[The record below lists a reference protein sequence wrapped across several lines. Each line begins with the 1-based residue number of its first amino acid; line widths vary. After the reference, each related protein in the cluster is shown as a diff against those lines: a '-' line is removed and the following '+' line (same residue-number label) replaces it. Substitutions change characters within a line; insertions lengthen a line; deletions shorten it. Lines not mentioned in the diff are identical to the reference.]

1 MKIETV
7 LNEQALHLKTVTII
21 EEEEQTTKVAIIRRD
36 ETKHL
41 VEVVTKLKSQLSV
54 DDKQREN
61 R

>member
-7 LNEQALHLKTVTII
+7 LNEQALHLKAVTII
-21 EEEEQTTKVAIIRRD
+21 EEEEQTPKVAIIRRD

-41 VEVVTKLKSQLSV
+41 VEFVTKMMSQLSI